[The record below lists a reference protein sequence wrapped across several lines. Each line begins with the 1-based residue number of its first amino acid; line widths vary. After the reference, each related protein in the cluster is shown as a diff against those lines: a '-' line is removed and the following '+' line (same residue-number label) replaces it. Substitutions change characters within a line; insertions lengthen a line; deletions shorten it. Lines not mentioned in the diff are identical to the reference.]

1 MKDKKKIVIFVLS
14 ISLFVALLI
23 VLINRSFAVP
33 LDDGARVAPN
43 SDLTY
48 YIDVIYDGKDATAVS
63 SSDTVTAN
71 VNSDYIYVE
80 DKLPDGLT
88 FKNFVTTSDGT
99 IGAVKRSDGSSCP
112 GYVVGDSAGLVY
124 DNTTRTVSFKVKNLQ
139 AGCKL
144 TVGIVTTTPSLPRG
158 KRLDF
163 YNTAFARENNFTFK
177 SNTVH
182 VFMGDEEATLYTVT
196 YKYTGTVPD
205 GAPVPEVGSYSAGA
219 TVGVEA
225 NPTIAGYT
233 FSGWKTS
240 DTTVSNNS
248 FTMPSKNITFT
259 GSFAAKTK
267 HNVSYTISGTA
278 PEGFVSPSTKSY
290 GTGDDVVLD
299 TLKVGD
305 VINGYKFLGWSSS
318 TVDLSDGIFQMPNS
332 NVTIIGR
339 FEQIKYTVSY
349 QFQGAVIP
357 SNADSLLPAAT
368 TYAPGEIVT
377 VASDPV
383 ASGYKFLGWYK
394 SATFEMPEED
404 VVIYGEWMRFSGYF
418 VPTITITIPS
428 QKAIYQEGEIVNF
441 QITVKNN
448 ASIPINDVMIQDY
461 LEGVTFNAG
470 SNYTVLSDKIAKIST
485 IVAGGSVTLTAKF
498 TAGSD
503 VVKDYVNTVELT
515 GAIANNYYY
524 LDTTK
529 DYKVSAHFKVANIE
543 LKINLVDASTSSSLT
558 GGNFSLCSDSSCTTV
573 VATGNDFKGLIPNT
587 IYYLKQTKVPSGYM
601 MTTDFEIARLRVSND
616 GSLILYGGN
625 NVSVPGSNGI
635 FTFTVKSSK
644 INMLPNTGGVG
655 NIPYIV
661 TGLIVIIVSSYGYVL
676 YMRKKEG
683 II

>member
-1 MKDKKKIVIFVLS
+1 MKDKKKIVIFGLS
-14 ISLFVALLI
+14 VSLFVALLI

-124 DNTTRTVSFKVKNLQ
+124 DDTTRTVSFKVKNLQ

-205 GAPVPEVGSYSAGA
+205 GAPVPEVGSYSGGT

-233 FSGWKTS
+233 FSGWSTS
-240 DTTVSNNS
+240 DVTVSNNS
-248 FTMPSKNITFT
+248 FTMPSKNVTFT
-259 GSFAAKTK
+259 GSFTAKTK
-267 HNVSYTISGTA
+267 YTVSYSISGTL
-278 PEGFVSPSTKSY
+278 PEGFVAPTTKSY
-290 GTGDDVVLD
+290 GAGDDVVLD

-305 VINGYKFLGWSSS
+305 VINGYRFLGWSS
-318 TVDLSDGIFQMPNS
+318 TVDLSDGIFQMPSS
-332 NVTIIGR
+332 NVTIVGR

-357 SNADSLLPAAT
+357 SNADSLLPASA

-377 VASDPV
+377 VASEPV

-418 VPTITITIPS
+418 VPTITITIPN
-428 QKAIYQEGEIVNF
+428 QKSIYQNGEVVNF

-448 ASIPINDVMIQDY
+448 ASIAINDVMVQDY
-461 LEGVTFNAG
+461 LDGATFNTG
-470 SNYTVLSDKIAKIST
+470 SNYTVLSDSIAKIST
-485 IVAGGSVTLTAKF
+485 IAAGGSVTLTAKF

-661 TGLIVIIVSSYGYVL
+661 TGLIIIVVSSCGYVL

>member
-1 MKDKKKIVIFVLS
+1 MKDKKKIVIFGLS

-124 DNTTRTVSFKVKNLQ
+124 DDTTRTVSFKVKNLQ

-205 GAPVPEVGSYSAGA
+205 GAPVPEVGSYSKGT

-233 FSGWKTS
+233 FSGWSTS
-240 DTTVSNNS
+240 DVTVSNNS
-248 FTMPSKNITFT
+248 FTMPSKNVTFT
-259 GSFAAKTK
+259 GSFTAKTK
-267 HNVSYTISGTA
+267 YNVSYSISGTL
-278 PEGFVSPSTKSY
+278 PEGFVAPTTKSY
-290 GTGDDVVLD
+290 GAGDDVVLD

-357 SNADSLLPAAT
+357 SNADSLLPASA

-428 QKAIYQEGEIVNF
+428 QKAIYQKGEIVNF

-661 TGLIVIIVSSYGYVL
+661 TGLIIIVVSSCGYVL

>member
-1 MKDKKKIVIFVLS
+1 MKDKKKIVIFGLS

-124 DNTTRTVSFKVKNLQ
+124 DDTTRTVSFKVKNLQ

-205 GAPVPEVGSYSAGA
+205 GAPVPEVGSYSGGT

-233 FSGWKTS
+233 FSGWSTS
-240 DTTVSNNS
+240 DVTVSNNS
-248 FTMPSKNITFT
+248 FTMPSKNVTFT
-259 GSFAAKTK
+259 GSFTAKTK
-267 HNVSYTISGTA
+267 YNVSYSISGTL
-278 PEGFVSPSTKSY
+278 PEGFVAPTTKSY
-290 GTGDDVVLD
+290 GAGDDVVLD

-357 SNADSLLPAAT
+357 SNASSLLPAAT

-418 VPTITITIPS
+418 VPTITITIPN
-428 QKAIYQEGEIVNF
+428 QKSIYQNGEVVNF

-448 ASIPINDVMIQDY
+448 ASIAINDVMVQDY
-461 LEGVTFNAG
+461 LDGATFNTG
-470 SNYTVLSDKIAKIST
+470 SNYTILSDSIAKIST
-485 IVAGGSVTLTAKF
+485 IAAGGSVTLTAKF

-661 TGLIVIIVSSYGYVL
+661 TGLIIIVVSSCGYVL

>member
-1 MKDKKKIVIFVLS
+1 MKDKKKIVVFGLS

-163 YNTAFARENNFTFK
+163 YNTAFARENNFSFK

-182 VFMGDEEATLYTVT
+182 VFMGDEGATLYTVT

-205 GAPVPEVGSYSAGA
+205 GAPVPKVGSYSAGA

-278 PEGFVSPSTKSY
+278 PEGFASPSTKSY

-428 QKAIYQEGEIVNF
+428 QKAIYQKGEIVNF

-448 ASIPINDVMIQDY
+448 SSIPINDVMIQDY

-470 SNYTVLSDKIAKIST
+470 SNYTVLSDKIVKIST
-485 IVAGGSVTLTAKF
+485 IAAGGSVTLTAKF

-661 TGLIVIIVSSYGYVL
+661 TGLIIIVVSSCGYVL

>member
-112 GYVVGDSAGLVY
+112 GYVVGDSAGLFY

-461 LEGVTFNAG
+461 LDGVTFNAG

-529 DYKVSAHFKVANIE
+529 DYKVSAHFKVANVD
-543 LKINLVDASTSSSLT
+543 LKINLKNKNNTALT
-558 GGNFSLCSDSSCTTV
+558 GGKFTLYSDSSLSNIISEGLEF
-573 VATGNDFKGLIPNT
+573 TGLVPGQT
-587 IYYLKQTKVPSGYM
+587 YYLKQTRAHTGYVLLNDTYTVVVDSSGNITISGQKYDN
-601 MTTDFEIARLRVSND
+601 TTGVVILELVND
-616 GSLILYGGN
+616 A
-625 NVSVPGSNGI
+625 
-635 FTFTVKSSK
+635 

-661 TGLIVIIVSSYGYVL
+661 TGLIIIVVSSCGYVL

>member
-1 MKDKKKIVIFVLS
+1 MKDKKKIVIFGLS

-124 DNTTRTVSFKVKNLQ
+124 DDTTRTVSFKVKNLQ

-205 GAPVPEVGSYSAGA
+205 GAPVPEVGSYSEGT

-233 FSGWKTS
+233 FSGWSTS
-240 DTTVSNNS
+240 DVTVSNNS
-248 FTMPSKNITFT
+248 FTMPSKNVTFT
-259 GSFAAKTK
+259 GSFTAKTK
-267 HNVSYTISGTA
+267 YNVSYSISGTL
-278 PEGFVSPSTKSY
+278 PEGFVAPTTKSY
-290 GTGDDVVLD
+290 GAGDDVVLD

-357 SNADSLLPAAT
+357 SNASSLLPAAT

-428 QKAIYQEGEIVNF
+428 QKAIYQKGEIVNF

-485 IVAGGSVTLTAKF
+485 IAAGGSVTLTAKF

-529 DYKVSAHFKVANIE
+529 DYKVSAHFKVA
-543 LKINLVDASTSSSLT
+543 LKINLKNKNNTALT
-558 GGNFSLCSDSSCTTV
+558 GGKFTLYSDSSLSNIISEGLEF
-573 VATGNDFKGLIPNT
+573 TGLVPGQT
-587 IYYLKQTKVPSGYM
+587 YYLKQTRAHTGYVLLNDTYTVVVDSLGNITISGQKYDN
-601 MTTDFEIARLRVSND
+601 TTGVVILELVND
-616 GSLILYGGN
+616 A
-625 NVSVPGSNGI
+625 
-635 FTFTVKSSK
+635 

-661 TGLIVIIVSSYGYVL
+661 TGLIIIVVSSCGYVL

>member
-278 PEGFVSPSTKSY
+278 PEGFASPSTKSY
-290 GTGDDVVLD
+290 GAGDDVVLD

>member
-1 MKDKKKIVIFVLS
+1 MKDKKKIVIFGLS

-124 DNTTRTVSFKVKNLQ
+124 DDTTRTVSFKVKNLQ

-205 GAPVPEVGSYSAGA
+205 GAPVPEVGSYSGGT

-233 FSGWKTS
+233 FSGWSTS
-240 DTTVSNNS
+240 DVTVSNNS
-248 FTMPSKNITFT
+248 FTMPSKNVTFT
-259 GSFAAKTK
+259 GSFTAKTK
-267 HNVSYTISGTA
+267 YNVSYSISGTL
-278 PEGFVSPSTKSY
+278 PEGFVAPTTKSY
-290 GTGDDVVLD
+290 GAGDDVVLD

-305 VINGYKFLGWSSS
+305 VINGYRFLGWSS
-318 TVDLSDGIFQMPNS
+318 TVDLSDGIFQMPSS
-332 NVTIIGR
+332 NVTIVGR

-357 SNADSLLPAAT
+357 SNADSLLPASA

-377 VASDPV
+377 VASEPV

-428 QKAIYQEGEIVNF
+428 QKAIYQKGEIVNF

-515 GAIANNYYY
+515 GAIADNYYY
-524 LDTTK
+524 LDTSK
-529 DYKVSAHFKVANIE
+529 DYKVSAYFKVANVD
-543 LKINLVDASTSSSLT
+543 LKINLTNKNNTALT
-558 GGNFSLCSDSSCTTV
+558 DGKFTLYSDSSLSNKISEGLEF
-573 VATGNDFKGLIPNT
+573 TGLVPGQT
-587 IYYLKQTKVPSGYM
+587 YYLKQTRAHTGYVLLSDTYMVVVDSSGNVTVSGQKYDN
-601 MTTDFEIARLRVSND
+601 TTGVVTLDLVNE
-616 GSLILYGGN
+616 
-625 NVSVPGSNGI
+625 
-635 FTFTVKSSK
+635 T

-661 TGLIVIIVSSYGYVL
+661 TGLIIIVVSSCGYVL
-676 YMRKKEG
+676 YMRKKGE

>member
-182 VFMGDEEATLYTVT
+182 VFMGDEEAALYTVT

-278 PEGFVSPSTKSY
+278 PEGFASPSTKSY
-290 GTGDDVVLD
+290 GAGDDVVLD

-357 SNADSLLPAAT
+357 SDADSLLPAAT

-529 DYKVSAHFKVANIE
+529 DYKVSAHFKVANVD
-543 LKINLVDASTSSSLT
+543 LKINLKNKNNTALT
-558 GGNFSLCSDSSCTTV
+558 GGKFTLYSDSSLSNIISEGLEF
-573 VATGNDFKGLIPNT
+573 TGLVPGQT
-587 IYYLKQTKVPSGYM
+587 YYLKQTRAHTGYVLLNDTYTVVVDSSGNITISGQKYDN
-601 MTTDFEIARLRVSND
+601 TTGVVILELVND
-616 GSLILYGGN
+616 A
-625 NVSVPGSNGI
+625 
-635 FTFTVKSSK
+635 

-655 NIPYIV
+655 NIPYVV
-661 TGLIVIIVSSYGYVL
+661 TGLIVIIVSSCGYVL

>member
-1 MKDKKKIVIFVLS
+1 MRDKKKIVIFSLS
-14 ISLFVALLI
+14 IALFVALLI
-23 VLINRSFAVP
+23 VLLNRSFAVP
-33 LDDGARVAPN
+33 LEDGARVAPN

-124 DNTTRTVSFKVKNLQ
+124 DDTTRTVSFKVKNLQ

-144 TVGIVTTTPSLPRG
+144 TVGIVTTTPSLPSG

-205 GAPVPEVGSYSAGA
+205 GAPVPEVGSYSEGT

-233 FSGWKTS
+233 FSGWSTS
-240 DTTVSNNS
+240 DVTVSNNS
-248 FTMPSKNITFT
+248 FTMPSKNVTFT
-259 GSFAAKTK
+259 GSFTAKTK
-267 HNVSYTISGTA
+267 YNVSYSISGTL
-278 PEGFVSPSTKSY
+278 PEGFVAPTTKSY

-305 VINGYKFLGWSSS
+305 VINGYRFLGWTST
-318 TVDLSDGIFQMPNS
+318 TVDLSDGIFQMPSS
-332 NVTIIGR
+332 NVTIVGK

-357 SNADSLLPAAT
+357 SNADSLLPASA
-368 TYAPGEIVT
+368 TYAPGETVT

-383 ASGYKFLGWYK
+383 ATGYKFLGWYK
-394 SATFEMPEED
+394 SETFEMPEED

-428 QKAIYQEGEIVNF
+428 QKAIYQKGEVVNF
-441 QITVKNN
+441 QIVVKNN
-448 ASIPINDVMIQDY
+448 ASIAINDVMVQDY
-461 LEGVTFNAG
+461 LDGATFNTG
-470 SNYTVLSDKIAKIST
+470 SNYTLLSDSIAKIGT
-485 IVAGGSVTLTAKF
+485 IATGGSVTLTAKY

-515 GAIANNYYY
+515 GAIADNYYY
-524 LDTTK
+524 LDTSK
-529 DYKVSAHFKVANIE
+529 DYKVSVNFKVANVD
-543 LKINLVDASTSSSLT
+543 LKINLTNKNNTTLT
-558 GGNFSLCSDSSCTTV
+558 DGKFTLYSDSSLSNKISEGLEF
-573 VATGNDFKGLIPNT
+573 TGLVPGQT
-587 IYYLKQTKVPSGYM
+587 YYLKQTRAHTGYVLLSDTYMVVVDSSGNLTISGQKYDN
-601 MTTDFEIARLRVSND
+601 TTGVVTLDLVNEA
-616 GSLILYGGN
+616 
-625 NVSVPGSNGI
+625 
-635 FTFTVKSSK
+635 

-661 TGLIVIIVSSYGYVL
+661 TGFIIIIVSSCGYVL
-676 YMRKKEG
+676 YMRKKEE

>member
-1 MKDKKKIVIFVLS
+1 MVL
-14 ISLFVALLI
+14 LLRH
-23 VLINRSFAVP
+23 L
-33 LDDGARVAPN
+33 LYQG
-43 SDLTY
+43 
-48 YIDVIYDGKDATAVS
+48 
-63 SSDTVTAN
+63 
-71 VNSDYIYVE
+71 
-80 DKLPDGLT
+80 
-88 FKNFVTTSDGT
+88 
-99 IGAVKRSDGSSCP
+99 
-112 GYVVGDSAGLVY
+112 
-124 DNTTRTVSFKVKNLQ
+124 
-139 AGCKL
+139 
-144 TVGIVTTTPSLPRG
+144 G

-205 GAPVPEVGSYSAGA
+205 GAPVPEVGSYSGGT

-233 FSGWKTS
+233 FSGWSTS
-240 DTTVSNNS
+240 DVTVSNNS
-248 FTMPSKNITFT
+248 FTMPSKNVTFT
-259 GSFAAKTK
+259 GSFTAKTK
-267 HNVSYTISGTA
+267 YNVSYSISGTL
-278 PEGFVSPSTKSY
+278 PEGFVAPTTKSY
-290 GTGDDVVLD
+290 GAGDDVVLD

-357 SNADSLLPAAT
+357 SNADSLLPASA

-529 DYKVSAHFKVANIE
+529 DYKVSAHFKVANVD
-543 LKINLVDASTSSSLT
+543 LKINLKNKNNTALT
-558 GGNFSLCSDSSCTTV
+558 GGKFTLYSDSSLSNIISEGLEF
-573 VATGNDFKGLIPNT
+573 TGLVPGQT
-587 IYYLKQTKVPSGYM
+587 YYLKQTRAHTGYVLLNDTYTVVVDSSGNITISGQKYDN
-601 MTTDFEIARLRVSND
+601 TTGVVILELVND
-616 GSLILYGGN
+616 A
-625 NVSVPGSNGI
+625 
-635 FTFTVKSSK
+635 

-655 NIPYIV
+655 NIPYVV

>member
-1 MKDKKKIVIFVLS
+1 MKDKKKIVIFGLS
-14 ISLFVALLI
+14 VSLFVALLI

-124 DNTTRTVSFKVKNLQ
+124 DDTTRTVSFKVKNLQ

-205 GAPVPEVGSYSAGA
+205 GAPVPEVGSYSGGT

-233 FSGWKTS
+233 FSGWSTS
-240 DTTVSNNS
+240 DVTVSNNS
-248 FTMPSKNITFT
+248 FTMPSKNVTFT
-259 GSFAAKTK
+259 GSFTAKTK
-267 HNVSYTISGTA
+267 YTVSYSISGTL
-278 PEGFVSPSTKSY
+278 PEGFVAPTTKSY
-290 GTGDDVVLD
+290 GAGDDVVLD

-305 VINGYKFLGWSSS
+305 VINGYRFLGWSS
-318 TVDLSDGIFQMPNS
+318 TVDLSDGIFQMPSS
-332 NVTIIGR
+332 NVTIVGR

-357 SNADSLLPAAT
+357 SNASSLLPAAT

-428 QKAIYQEGEIVNF
+428 QKAIYQKGEIVNF

-515 GAIANNYYY
+515 GAIADNYYY

-661 TGLIVIIVSSYGYVL
+661 TGLIIIVVSSCGYVL

>member
-1 MKDKKKIVIFVLS
+1 MKDKKKIVIFGLS

-124 DNTTRTVSFKVKNLQ
+124 DDTTRTVSFKVKNLQ

-205 GAPVPEVGSYSAGA
+205 GAPVPEVGSYSEGT

-233 FSGWKTS
+233 FSGWSTS
-240 DTTVSNNS
+240 DVTVSNNS
-248 FTMPSKNITFT
+248 FTMPSKNVTFT
-259 GSFAAKTK
+259 GSFTAKTK
-267 HNVSYTISGTA
+267 YTVSYSISGTL
-278 PEGFVSPSTKSY
+278 PEGFVAPTTKSY
-290 GTGDDVVLD
+290 GAGDDVVLD

-357 SNADSLLPAAT
+357 SNASSLLPAAT

-428 QKAIYQEGEIVNF
+428 QKAIYQKGEIVNF

-573 VATGNDFKGLIPNT
+573 VATGDDFKGLIPNT

-601 MTTDFEIARLRVSND
+601 MTTDFEIARLRVSKD

-661 TGLIVIIVSSYGYVL
+661 TGLIIIVVSSCGYVL

>member
-1 MKDKKKIVIFVLS
+1 MKDKKKIVIFSLS
-14 ISLFVALLI
+14 IALFVALLI
-23 VLINRSFAVP
+23 VLLNGSFAVP
-33 LDDGARVAPN
+33 LEDGARVAPN

-88 FKNFVTTSDGT
+88 FKKFVTTSDGT

-124 DNTTRTVSFKVKNLQ
+124 DDTTRTVSFKVKNLQ

-144 TVGIVTTTPSLPRG
+144 TVGIVTTTPSLPSG

-205 GAPVPEVGSYSAGA
+205 GAPVPEVGSYSEGT

-233 FSGWKTS
+233 FSGWSTS
-240 DTTVSNNS
+240 DVTVSNNS
-248 FTMPSKNITFT
+248 FTMPSKNVTFT
-259 GSFAAKTK
+259 GSFTAKTK
-267 HNVSYTISGTA
+267 YNVSYSISGTL
-278 PEGFVSPSTKSY
+278 PEGFVAPTTKSY

-305 VINGYKFLGWSSS
+305 VINGYRFLGWTST
-318 TVDLSDGIFQMPNS
+318 TVDLSDGIFQMPSS
-332 NVTIIGR
+332 NVTIVGK

-357 SNADSLLPAAT
+357 SNADSLLPASA
-368 TYAPGEIVT
+368 TYAPGETVT

-383 ASGYKFLGWYK
+383 ATGYKFLGWYK
-394 SATFEMPEED
+394 SETFEMPEED

-428 QKAIYQEGEIVNF
+428 QKAIYQKGEVVNF
-441 QITVKNN
+441 QIVVKNN
-448 ASIPINDVMIQDY
+448 ASIAINDVMVQDY
-461 LEGVTFNAG
+461 LDGATFNTG
-470 SNYTVLSDKIAKIST
+470 SNYTLLSDSIAKIGT
-485 IVAGGSVTLTAKF
+485 IAAGGSVTLTAKY

-515 GAIANNYYY
+515 GAIADNYYY
-524 LDTTK
+524 LDTSK
-529 DYKVSAHFKVANIE
+529 DYKVSANFKVANVD
-543 LKINLVDASTSSSLT
+543 LKINLTNKNNTTLT
-558 GGNFSLCSDSSCTTV
+558 DGKFTLYSDSSLSNKISEGLEF
-573 VATGNDFKGLIPNT
+573 TGLVPGQT
-587 IYYLKQTKVPSGYM
+587 YYLKQTRAHTGYVLLSDTYMVVVDSSGNLTISGQKYDN
-601 MTTDFEIARLRVSND
+601 TTGVVTLDLVNE
-616 GSLILYGGN
+616 
-625 NVSVPGSNGI
+625 
-635 FTFTVKSSK
+635 T

-661 TGLIVIIVSSYGYVL
+661 TGLIIIIVSSCGYVL
-676 YMRKKEG
+676 YMRKKEE